1 VITPAAGSAL
11 TRSRPPV
18 WAAAGL
24 LVLVLVDLAQGA
36 PRAAY
41 RGSSPSLSGE
51 LEQWHAITL
60 TFDGPMGDE
69 GGGENPFLDYRLT
82 VSFSNGL
89 ESVEVPGYF
98 AADGRAGETGAT
110 RGRAWRAHFV
120 PDTPGVWRYTAF
132 FHKGAEIAVSPD
144 PAAGEPTAF
153 DGVTGSFSIAPTH
166 ETGRDSRG
174 KGMLRYVGERYLRFA
189 GTGEAFLKG
198 GADSPENLLAFA
210 DFDATPERHH
220 YAPHVADWRPGDP
233 TWRGGRGK
241 GLIGALNY
249 LASRGMNSVY
259 FLTMNV
265 GGDGKDV
272 WPWTG
277 PDERRR
283 FDVSKLDQWE
293 VVFAHMDRIGL
304 LLHVVQQETENDH
317 LLDGGELGVDRKL
330 YYRELVARFG
340 HHLALVWNLGEE
352 NTNTQAQRVA
362 FATYLRALDPYDH
375 PIVVHTLYTRKE
387 RSRTLTPL
395 LGLGVLEGP
404 SLQMG
409 DVRETHDETLHW
421 VESSRAARR
430 PWFVCLDEIG
440 PADRGVLPDADDPTH
455 DDPRRYGLW
464 GNLMAGGSGA
474 EWYLGSTEFL
484 SSDGVRARRWWD
496 LETEDWR
503 AHEAMWDQTRYALEF
518 FQRYIPFPDMEP
530 SDLLAQR
537 PDAECLAREGEVYV
551 VYLPTGGGTAL
562 DLGAHGGSFDVR
574 WYDPRNGGE
583 LQAGSLESVSGPGI
597 QDLGKPPSEPG
608 RDWVVL
614 VRSRKE
620 RRAQG
625 EKQAVPP
632 GTS

>member
-1 VITPAAGSAL
+1 MGILALGLAGAALGS
-11 TRSRPPV
+11 P
-18 WAAAGL
+18 G
-24 LVLVLVDLAQGA
+24 GA
-36 PRAAY
+36 R
-41 RGSSPSLSGE
+41 RGSPHRLSGD
-51 LEQWHAITL
+51 LEQWHAVTL
-60 TFDGPMGDE
+60 TFDGPTSREDAP
-69 GGGENPFLDYRLT
+69 ENPFLDYRLT

-89 ESVEVPGYF
+89 RSFEVPGYF
-98 AADGRAGETGAT
+98 AADGRAAETGAT
-110 RGRAWRAHFV
+110 TGGAWRVHFV

-132 FHKGAEIAVSPD
+132 FRKGPGVAVSLD
-144 PAAGEPTAF
+144 PAAGEPIAF
-153 DGVTGSFSIAPTH
+153 DGATGSFSVAPTD
-166 ETGRDSRG
+166 GAVRDHRG

-210 DFDATPERHH
+210 DFDGTPDRHH

-241 GLIGALNY
+241 GLIGALDY
-249 LASRGMNSVY
+249 LASRGMNAVY

-272 WPWTG
+272 WPWTRS
-277 PDERRR
+277 DERRR

-293 VVFAHMDRIGL
+293 IVFAHMDRIGL

-317 LLDGGELGVDRKL
+317 LLDGGELGVERKL
-330 YYRELVARFG
+330 YYRELVARFA

-352 NTNTQAQRVA
+352 NTNSHAQRVA

-375 PIVVHTLYTRKE
+375 PIVVHTLSTRKE
-387 RSRTLTPL
+387 RSRVLTPL
-395 LGLGVLEGP
+395 LGLDVFEGP
-404 SLQMG
+404 SLQIG

-440 PADRGVLPDADDPTH
+440 PADRGVLPDADDPGH

-464 GNLMAGGSGA
+464 ANLMAGGSGA

-484 SSDGVRARRWWD
+484 SSAGVRARRWWD

-503 AHEAMWDQTRYALEF
+503 AHEGMWDQTRHALEF
-518 FQRYIPFPDMEP
+518 FQRYIPFAEMEP
-530 SDLLAQR
+530 NDLLAQR
-537 PDAECLAREGEVYV
+537 PDAYCLAKEGEVYAV
-551 VYLPTGGGTAL
+551 FLPTGGGTAL

-583 LQAGSLESVSGPGI
+583 LQAGSLASVSGPGI
-597 QDLGKPPSEPG
+597 RDLGRPPREPG

-614 VRSRKE
+614 VERE
-620 RRAQG
+620 GQRRARREG
-625 EKQAVPP
+625 AVP
-632 GTS
+632 